1 MTSRQRLLTALDRG
15 KPDRL
20 PVTVHQW
27 QPYHLAAYLG
37 GIGELEAFVKFGL
50 DAQVQYSENAGRS
63 KEEAL
68 VSVTSTGE
76 WRIEADVLSRE
87 LERRIVRY
95 TVTTPEGRLTWK
107 TEGNLQTTWITE
119 YLVKRDEDIE
129 LVGKYMPVPQCDL
142 KAVAA
147 LSESVGDAGIVR
159 GYVWGDQA
167 GCWQHA
173 CCLADANDLILATF
187 DKPDWVHR
195 FLGILL
201 EKKLRF
207 VESMK
212 GARFDLVE
220 TGGGAAS
227 STLISPA
234 LHAAFCLP
242 YDRRLHE
249 ALRGLGFRIVYHT
262 CGGTLG
268 IEEHIVANGCDASE
282 TLAPPS
288 IGGNQEPWQF
298 AAKVRGRLALIGG
311 LDQNQVLNDGA
322 PDLIRFKVREL
333 FEKVGGDGGYILSL
347 SDHFFDTPPEKL
359 AIYAAAGRS
368 CVYGL

>member
-1 MTSRQRLLTALDRG
+1 MTSRERLLAALDKG

-27 QPYHLAAYLG
+27 QPFHLNTFLG
-37 GIGELEAFVKFGL
+37 GISELEAFKKFGL

-68 VSVTSTGE
+68 VSVYSTRD
-76 WRIEADVLSRE
+76 WRIEADILSPDR
-87 LERRIVRY
+87 ERRIVRY
-95 TVTTPEGRLTWK
+95 TVTTPEGRLTWR
-107 TEGNLQTTWITE
+107 TEGNVKTTWVTE
-119 YLVKRDEDIE
+119 YLVKHDEDIE
-129 LVGKYMPVPQCDL
+129 LIRKYMPVPQCYL
-142 KAVAA
+142 GAVDA
-147 LSESVGDAGIVR
+147 LAESVGDSGIVR

-242 YDRRLHE
+242 YDRKLHE
-249 ALRGLGFRIVYHT
+249 ALHGLGFRIAYHT

-268 IEEHIVANGCDASE
+268 IEDHIVANGCDASE

-288 IGGNQEPWQF
+288 IGGNQEPWEF

-311 LDQNQVLNDGA
+311 LDQNQVLTEGDPG
-322 PDLIRFKVREL
+322 LIRFKVREL
-333 FEKVGGDGGYILSL
+333 FEKVGSNGGYVLSL
-347 SDHFFDTPPEKL
+347 SDHFFDTPLEKL
-359 AIYAAAGRS
+359 EVYAEAGRS
-368 CVYGL
+368 CRY